1 MASEAAVFS
10 QHITF
15 QDAAAAANVALDWY
29 ARHEIR
35 SVLLLLATNTTIVAW
50 FNQLSTRS
58 TAAAAAAA
66 AGSTTPIL

>member
-1 MASEAAVFS
+1 VASEAAVFS

-35 SVLLLLATNTTIVAW
+35 SVLLLLATNTIVAW